1 MRFHGKEEIF
11 PNKVKRI
18 RELNT
23 FFIGGG
29 EKMKNYSLKNWS
41 WMSAVS
47 ALAIMA
53 YLPAQSAW
61 AAGKYPSKPVQ
72 IIVARGT
79 GGSSDSGARGIQPYL
94 QKALGVSV
102 VVNNVAGA
110 GGIVGANKAYDSPA
124 DGYTILLGSN
134 SDLVRYR
141 MNATQTRFGAE
152 YLKAFIP
159 LASFINNDV
168 GALCVNKT
176 GPFKSFADVLA
187 KAKQERV
194 TIGIGGGVGS
204 TDHLTVLLIEKY
216 FGGSWTVIPY
226 PSGGEAAAALLGGH
240 IDAGSFGIT
249 GAADPAKFRLVAQ
262 SGPKRVP
269 EIPADVPT
277 YVELGQKDLVMDYHL
292 GFFLKVGTDPAIVK
306 TLEEAIMK
314 AATSPEFKKWAAS
327 TQTPAGDPW
336 DSKAWTEYL
345 QQADKNAVVILPM
358 LEKSLKELQQG
369 KK

>member
-1 MRFHGKEEIF
+1 M
-11 PNKVKRI
+11 KRHLWKRDFRI
-18 RELNT
+18 LAAAT
-23 FFIGGG
+23 VVMIGWLFSS
-29 EKMKNYSLKNWS
+29 N
-41 WMSAVS
+41 
-47 ALAIMA
+47 
-53 YLPAQSAW
+53 AW
-61 AAGKYPSKPVQ
+61 AADKYPSKPVQ

-79 GGSSDSGARGIQPYL
+79 GGSSDSGARGLQPHL

-102 VVNNVAGA
+102 IVNNVPGA
-110 GGIVGANKAYDSPA
+110 SGIVGANKAYNSPA

-141 MNATQTRFGAE
+141 MNATQTSFGAE

-159 LASFINNDV
+159 VVSFVNNDV
-168 GALCVNKT
+168 GALCVNKNSS
-176 GPFKSFADVLA
+176 FKTFADLLA
-187 KAKQERV
+187 KAKKERV
-194 TIGIGGGVGS
+194 TVGIGGGVGS

-216 FGGSWTVIPY
+216 FGGTWTVIPY
-226 PSGGEAAAALLGGH
+226 PSGGEASAALLGSH

-292 GFFLKVGTDPAIVK
+292 GLFVKIGTDPAVVK
-306 TLEEAIMK
+306 TLEAAAMK

-327 TQTPAGDPW
+327 TQTPVGEPL
-336 DSKAWTEYL
+336 DSKAWSEYL
-345 QQADKNAVVILPM
+345 HQADQNAIMILPM

-369 KK
+369 KSK